1 MRARAN
7 KKALVVPIDEARRR
21 LREPAPLPSRAR
33 RARPRWVMLVAAS
46 LAIAMVTSVA
56 ARLALAYGGASRYLV
71 PQLIGLGVIGASI
84 MPLGLLWWANRGDR
98 RRGHSGEA
106 RVIPWRN
113 NAPSHHPPS
122 RPSRPCA

>member
-21 LREPAPLPSRAR
+21 LREPKPLPSRTR

-46 LAIAMVTSVA
+46 SAIALVIGVA
-56 ARLALAYGGASRYLV
+56 ARLALAYGGTSRYLV
-71 PQLIGLGVIGASI
+71 PQLMVLGVIGASI
-84 MPLGLLWWANRGDR
+84 MPLGLLWLANRRDR
-98 RRGHSGEA
+98 RRGQSGEP
-106 RVIPWRN
+106 RVISWRN
-113 NAPSHHPPS
+113 NAASHHPPS